1 MNVISISQI
10 VMRKIENHLDSPS
23 PGKIAAIKLLRAEAR
38 LGLKEAKWA
47 IEKLQHE
54 KFGANYPQQAREGM
68 TIIVGPRIKK
78 LVVNMGEGDVELDL
92 EEMQMKVLSKLQ
104 LIGLDACGELLD
116 LVQALKAFS
125 DGKKIGVI
133 ENDT

>member
-1 MNVISISQI
+1 
-10 VMRKIENHLDSPS
+10 
-23 PGKIAAIKLLRAEAR
+23 
-38 LGLKEAKWA
+38 
-47 IEKLQHE
+47 
-54 KFGANYPQQAREGM
+54 
-68 TIIVGPRIKK
+68 
-78 LVVNMGEGDVELDL
+78 
-92 EEMQMKVLSKLQ
+92 MQMKVLSKLQ